1 MIPSLLCTNKVL
13 TAAQKLPAL
22 RSKISASYR
31 LPCPLP
37 TVILQRAGIAL
48 GPFRSAETDL
58 PSPLT
63 SPLRQAEEDRNGH
76 CESLR
81 NLELPDVHVTYL
93 ARSFRV
99 HSGSETAREDLGI
112 AAESKS
118 DKG

>member
-1 MIPSLLCTNKVL
+1 MLWV
-13 TAAQKLPAL
+13 
-22 RSKISASYR
+22 RSV
-31 LPCPLP
+31 P
-37 TVILQRAGIAL
+37 QR
-48 GPFRSAETDL
+48 PTDL
-58 PSPLT
+58 PSPPLT

-76 CESLR
+76 CESLQ

-118 DKG
+118 RADGDGRRNEKKVRGRGTSPCKVVWKDKKNLCGVKLVAADERAM